1 MIKTPVVVKTES
13 NFDGRPIALLVQE
26 ASQYASK
33 VYIQVGEKNIN
44 AKSIM
49 GMMSLNLVGGDEI
62 TVVTDGEDEK
72 KAAEGIKT
80 FFAKAT
86 N

>member
-1 MIKTPVVVKTES
+1 MIRRPVIIQKDMDKE
-13 NFDGRPIALLVQE
+13 DHPIAPLVQE

-33 VYIQVGEKNIN
+33 VYIQVGEKNVN

-49 GMMSLNLVGGDEI
+49 GMMSLSLTGGDQI
-62 TVVTDGEDEK
+62 TVVTDGEDEQ

-80 FFAKAT
+80 FFAKAK
-86 N
+86 